1 MTKVFSIDFDGCLY
15 NSLVERELFS
25 FFYGLK
31 CAEDPVN
38 YLAYPKY
45 ELHDSPALLDL
56 FIKKG
61 WFGGDGLL
69 ATIAADLQQMP
80 TLQHEKAT
88 FVDELMNQVC
98 NIVIK
103 HNLTLI
109 GQIDEGS

>member
-45 ELHDSPALLDL
+45 ELHDTPALLDL
-56 FIKKG
+56 FINNG

-69 ATIAADLQQMP
+69 AAIAADLQQMP
-80 TLQHEKAT
+80 TQNTK
-88 FVDELMNQVC
+88 
-98 NIVIK
+98 K
-103 HNLTLI
+103 PR
-109 GQIDEGS
+109 